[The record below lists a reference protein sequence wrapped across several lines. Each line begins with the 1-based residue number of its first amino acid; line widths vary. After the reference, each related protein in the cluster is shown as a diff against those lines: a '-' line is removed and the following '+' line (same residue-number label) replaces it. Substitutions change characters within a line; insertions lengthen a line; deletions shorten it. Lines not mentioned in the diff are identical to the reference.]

1 MSVATGLTPTLPWT
15 LGLAA
20 MLAYTAAAWP
30 VAVKRRWPDL
40 ALAVGWLAHGAALW
54 LDIAG
59 YGAAE
64 PGARFGFAPALSATV
79 WIVIAV
85 HAIESRLLPLP
96 AVRLLLAVTATLSVL
111 LAALYP
117 GESRPLAGSAAAAWL
132 PLHWLLG
139 VVSYG
144 LFAVAVLHAWLLD
157 GAERRLRTA
166 GAPRAGTD
174 GAGVPLLQLER
185 LTFRFVEVGFVVL
198 SVAIVLG
205 VLLPERW
212 RWDHKTVLSLLGWA
226 TFAVLIAGRHL
237 RGWRGRRATRWVY
250 AGALLL
256 LLAYAGARFVIE
268 VVLQRGAG

>member
-1 MSVATGLTPTLPWT
+1 MSLTLPWV
-15 LGLAA
+15 LGLVA
-20 MLAYTAAAWP
+20 MLSYTAAAWP
-30 VAVKRRWPDL
+30 AAVKRRWPDL
-40 ALAVGWLAHGAALW
+40 ALAVGWIAHGAALW
-54 LDIAG
+54 LDVAG
-59 YGAAE
+59 FGAAQV
-64 PGARFGFAPALSATV
+64 GARFGFAPALSATV

-96 AVRLLLAVTATLSVL
+96 AVRLLLAVTATLAVL
-111 LAALYP
+111 LSAVYP
-117 GESRPLAGSAAAAWL
+117 GESRPLTVAAGTGAAWL

-157 GAERRLRTA
+157 GAERRMRTGSVPTA
-166 GAPRAGTD
+166 APGGMRG
-174 GAGVPLLQLER
+174 GGVPLLQLER
-185 LTFRFVEVGFVVL
+185 LTFRFVEVGFLVL
-198 SVAIVLG
+198 SSALVLG
-205 VLLPERW
+205 AVLAERW

-256 LLAYAGARFVIE
+256 LLAYVGARFVLE
-268 VVLQRGAG
+268 VVLQRGAS

>member
-1 MSVATGLTPTLPWT
+1 MGLSLPWL

-30 VAVKRRWPDL
+30 VHVRTRWPDV
-40 ALAVGWLAHGAALW
+40 ALAIGWLAHGAALC
-54 LDIAG
+54 LDVVG
-59 YGAAE
+59 YGSAVT
-64 PGARFGFAPALSATV
+64 GARFGFAPALSATV

-85 HAIESRLLPLP
+85 HAVESRLLPVP
-96 AVRLLLAVTATLSVL
+96 AVRLLLAASAAIVVL

-117 GESRPLAGSAAAAWL
+117 GEARPHAGAGTAWL

-157 GAERRLRTA
+157 GAERRLR
-166 GAPRAGTD
+166 GAPHPAPGGLPSGTL
-174 GAGVPLLQLER
+174 PLLQLER

-198 SVAIVLG
+198 SAALMLG
-205 VLLPERW
+205 ALLLPQW
-212 RWDHKTVLSLLGWA
+212 RLDHKTVLSLLGWA
-226 TFAVLIAGRHL
+226 TFAVLIGGRHL
-237 RGWRGRRATRWVY
+237 RGWRGRHATRWVY

-256 LLAYAGARFVIE
+256 LLAYVGARFVLE
-268 VVLQRGAG
+268 VVLRRGGGGA

>member
-1 MSVATGLTPTLPWT
+1 MILTLPWA
-15 LGLAA
+15 LGLVA
-20 MLAYTAAAWP
+20 MLSYTAAAWP
-30 VAVKRRWPDL
+30 VAVRHRWPDL
-40 ALAVGWLAHGAALW
+40 ALAVGWIAHGTALW
-54 LDIAG
+54 FDVAG
-59 YGAAE
+59 FGADT

-96 AVRLLLAVTATLSVL
+96 AVRLLLAVAATVAVL

-117 GESRPLAGSAAAAWL
+117 GESRPLAGPVSSSAAWL

-166 GAPRAGTD
+166 GARPPGRG
-174 GAGVPLLQLER
+174 GVPLLQLER
-185 LTFRFVEVGFVVL
+185 LTFRFVEIGFAVL
-198 SVAIVLG
+198 SIALVLG
-205 VLLPERW
+205 ALLADRW

-256 LLAYAGARFVIE
+256 LLAYVGARFVLE
-268 VVLQRGAG
+268 VVLHRGTV